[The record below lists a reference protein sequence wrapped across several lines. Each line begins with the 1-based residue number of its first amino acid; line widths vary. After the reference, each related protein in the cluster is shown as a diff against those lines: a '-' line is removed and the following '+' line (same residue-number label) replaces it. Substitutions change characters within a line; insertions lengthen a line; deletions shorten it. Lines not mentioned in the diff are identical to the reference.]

1 MCRIVCSIFIMALF
15 LSCTPAAKTRYERVK
30 RDLVEY
36 YDEIGETEKVAAAEY
51 LLSGAYRHGYYG
63 GGAID
68 IYREKI
74 MSLDIPCRKDSLT
87 RAWEMACDLSQEEV
101 VRICDT
107 AFLDTAF
114 LRENIDAAFAAC
126 SRSFLRLQ

>member
-30 RDLVEY
+30 QDLVEY

-51 LLSGAYRHGYYG
+51 LLAGAYRHGYYG

-68 IYREKI
+68 I
-74 MSLDIPCRKDSLT
+74 
-87 RAWEMACDLSQEEV
+87 
-101 VRICDT
+101 
-107 AFLDTAF
+107 
-114 LRENIDAAFAAC
+114 
-126 SRSFLRLQ
+126 